1 MYIDDADWLHSLEE
15 ASAAPCHHLLCSNY
29 PSDDRN
35 CRVCPPCLT
44 HCGALRRS
52 TTKSKSP
59 PARPLK
65 NVTQRA
71 NQLLRAVAFSPCSDA
86 EMRSERTH
94 AGPQF
99 LLDCLFCSSTNRFVL
114 SRFFQ
119 VVPLAHCIVDSHVRL
134 FRSRV
139 MHLKP
144 ISSRSR
150 EDALDEW
157 FLDEPKKKT
166 LKGFAPLMAP
176 EWQLARIARVLAALL
191 PRRGRVMFRCFRA
204 LLDHLPAA
212 QEAMV
217 QSEARKM
224 GFECPA
230 SAFERTFTLAVA
242 RSMPPSGAESGAPEP
257 HLVTYAAMITAYMY
271 IDDADW
277 LHSLEEASAA
287 PCHHLLCELQ
297 SMSPVSDS
305 LRCSA
310 QIHNQEQEPTRP
322 TAQECHPTCQP
333 ATACCCCERT
343 IVFLLM
349 YNFSPCSDAEMRS
362 ERTHAG
368 PQFLLDCLFCSST
381 NRFVLSRFFPCAPFS
396 LKSDAPE
403 AVMEPLPLPYRLALD
418 ALDEWFLDE
427 SKKKTL
433 KGFAPL
439 MAPEWQLARI
449 ARLCWTT
456 FPLPK

>member
-15 ASAAPCHHLLCSNY
+15 ASAAHATTCFA
-29 PSDDRN
+29 N

-71 NQLLRAVAFSPCSDA
+71 NQLLRAFAFSPCSDA

-150 EDALDEW
+150 EEDALDEW
-157 FLDEPKKKT
+157 FLDDPKKKT
-166 LKGFAPLMAP
+166 LKGFAPLMPP

-242 RSMPPSGAESGAPEP
+242 RSMPPSLLFCFAFLLSHFSFFFFKSSLCRATSHRWKADVAATRATGSGVGVAEQSGAPEP
-257 HLVTYAAMITAYMY
+257 HLVTYAAMISSVSLLQAIYVEMTA
-271 IDDADW
+271 
-277 LHSLEEASAA
+277 
-287 PCHHLLCELQ
+287 
-297 SMSPVSDS
+297 
-305 LRCSA
+305 
-310 QIHNQEQEPTRP
+310 
-322 TAQECHPTCQP
+322 
-333 ATACCCCERT
+333 
-343 IVFLLM
+343 
-349 YNFSPCSDAEMRS
+349 
-362 ERTHAG
+362 
-368 PQFLLDCLFCSST
+368 SS
-381 NRFVLSRFFPCAPFS
+381 
-396 LKSDAPE
+396 
-403 AVMEPLPLPYRLALD
+403 
-418 ALDEWFLDE
+418 
-427 SKKKTL
+427 
-433 KGFAPL
+433 
-439 MAPEWQLARI
+439 
-449 ARLCWTT
+449 
-456 FPLPK
+456 

>member
-1 MYIDDADWLHSLEE
+1 MLFIYDYR
-15 ASAAPCHHLLCSNY
+15 HLM
-29 PSDDRN
+29 
-35 CRVCPPCLT
+35 
-44 HCGALRRS
+44 G
-52 TTKSKSP
+52 K
-59 PARPLK
+59 
-65 NVTQRA
+65 
-71 NQLLRAVAFSPCSDA
+71 
-86 EMRSERTH
+86 
-94 AGPQF
+94 
-99 LLDCLFCSSTNRFVL
+99 
-114 SRFFQ
+114 
-119 VVPLAHCIVDSHVRL
+119 
-134 FRSRV
+134 
-139 MHLKP
+139 
-144 ISSRSR
+144 
-150 EDALDEW
+150 
-157 FLDEPKKKT
+157 
-166 LKGFAPLMAP
+166 
-176 EWQLARIARVLAALL
+176 
-191 PRRGRVMFRCFRA
+191 
-204 LLDHLPAA
+204 
-212 QEAMV
+212 EAMV

-333 ATACCCCERT
+333 ATACFRCERT

-349 YNFSPCSDAEMRS
+349 DNFSPCSDAEMRS

-381 NRFVLSRFFPCAPFS
+381 NRFVLSRFFQVVPLAHCIVDSHVRLFRS
-396 LKSDAPE
+396 RVMHLKPSWSRFRYHTA
-403 AVMEPLPLPYRLALD
+403 
-418 ALDEWFLDE
+418 
-427 SKKKTL
+427 
-433 KGFAPL
+433 
-439 MAPEWQLARI
+439 
-449 ARLCWTT
+449 
-456 FPLPK
+456 

>member
-150 EDALDEW
+150 GEDALDEW
-157 FLDEPKKKT
+157 FLDDPKKKT
-166 LKGFAPLMAP
+166 LKGFAPLMPP

-287 PCHHLLCELQ
+287 PCHHLLCSNYPSDDRNCRVCPPCLTHCGALRR
-297 SMSPVSDS
+297 STTKSKSPPARPLKNVTQRANQL
-305 LRCSA
+305 LRA
-310 QIHNQEQEPTRP
+310 V
-322 TAQECHPTCQP
+322 A
-333 ATACCCCERT
+333 
-343 IVFLLM
+343 
-349 YNFSPCSDAEMRS
+349 FSPCSDAEMRS

-381 NRFVLSRFFPCAPFS
+381 NRSVLSRFFQVVPLAHCIVDSHVRLFRS
-396 LKSDAPE
+396 RVMHLKPISSRSRGE
-403 AVMEPLPLPYRLALD
+403 D
-418 ALDEWFLDE
+418 ALDEWFLDDP
-427 SKKKTL
+427 KKKTL

-439 MAPEWQLARI
+439 MP
-449 ARLCWTT
+449 
-456 FPLPK
+456 PSGN